1 MLLSSKLLSSNQ
13 SATPASAAGPTPSAV
28 RVWTFLK
35 RYPERTFTPALVA
48 SLLGAWWIATH
59 YFRVPEFILPKPELV
74 WIELVAG
81 LSHPL
86 TDAGG
91 FWYHSGITIYE
102 SLAGLVLGSVTG
114 GLLGFSLGASRT
126 LERTFYPFIIAFQAL
141 PKVALAPLLVIW
153 FGLGYDGKIYIT
165 AIITFFPVLVS
176 AIAGTHAVDPDRLDL
191 AKSCNASQIQILH
204 KIVIPSALPFLFAGL
219 NVASALAVLGAIVGE
234 FVGARAGLGMLLI
247 QYDQA
252 MQIAPLFAVLLLLGL
267 IGFYINYVVRLAE
280 QKYCFWAQRG
290 RHASQTSR

>member
-1 MLLSSKLLSSNQ
+1 MTAIDSSGFKATSSPKSLVFNLV
-13 SATPASAAGPTPSAV
+13 ARLANLVRLRPEWTLTPAIV
-28 RVWTFLK
+28 I
-35 RYPERTFTPALVA
+35 ALVA
-48 SLLGAWWIATH
+48 TWAFITH
-59 YFRVPEFILPKPELV
+59 VLAIPEFVLPRPEAVLSALV
-74 WIELVAG
+74 EG
-81 LSHPL
+81 LSHSL

-91 FWYHSGITIYE
+91 YWYHSGITIYE
-102 SLAGLVLGSVTG
+102 SLAGLLLGSV
-114 GLLGFSLGASRT
+114 LGAMIGFGLGASQL

-176 AIAGTHAVDPDRLDL
+176 AIAGSHSVDPERLDL
-191 AKSCNASQIQILH
+191 ARSCNASPSQIMR

-252 MQIAPLFAVLLLLGL
+252 MQIAPLFAILILLGV
-267 IGFYINYVVRLAE
+267 IGFAINSAIRIAE
-280 QKYCFWAQRG
+280 RKYCFWAQRR
-290 RHASQTSR
+290 RHSVSNRI

>member
-1 MLLSSKLLSSNQ
+1 VTAIDLSTIKEVQAPKKAASNLAKRFATYV
-13 SATPASAAGPTPSAV
+13 SRRPEWTLTPAIVIA
-28 RVWTFLK
+28 FL
-35 RYPERTFTPALVA
+35 
-48 SLLGAWWIATH
+48 ATWVFVTH
-59 YFRVPEFILPKPELV
+59 VLSVPEFVLPRPEAVWFALV
-74 WIELVAG
+74 DG
-81 LSHPL
+81 LSHSP

-91 FWYHSGITIYE
+91 YWYHCAITIYE
-102 SLAGLVLGSVTG
+102 SLAGLVLGSLFG
-114 GLLGFSLGASRT
+114 ALIGFGLGASQL

-176 AIAGTHAVDPDRLDL
+176 AIAGSHSVDPDRLDL
-191 AKSCNASQIQILH
+191 ARSCNASPSQILR

-252 MQIAPLFAVLLLLGL
+252 MQIAPLFAILILLGV
-267 IGFYINYVVRLAE
+267 IGFAINWAVRVAE
-280 QKYCFWAQRG
+280 RRYCFWAQRR
-290 RHASQTSR
+290 RHSVSTRL